1 MQNKKKSVGKKL
13 RVYAN
18 TNCTECNPVKYKVV
32 GSTST
37 SFDASMH
44 SRMLQEFVI
53 AEGTLP
59 WIDNEDIPKN
69 PLNTVIKSTYESGD
83 NKLIYTE
90 VEFLDNELVFETYL
104 ISFNENRGA
113 NTPLIVGEVE
123 LVGVVYEVSRTL
135 ELL

>member
-1 MQNKKKSVGKKL
+1 VQNEKKSVSKKL

-18 TNCTECNPVKYKVV
+18 TNCAECNPVKYKVV
-32 GSTST
+32 GSTSS

-44 SRMLQEFVI
+44 SRMLKEFVI

-59 WIDNEDIPKN
+59 WIDDEDVRKN
-69 PLNTVIKSTYESGD
+69 PNNTLIESTYESGD

-90 VEFLDNELVFETYL
+90 VDFLDNELVFEKYL
-104 ISFNENRGA
+104 ISFDENRGA

-123 LVGVVYEVSRTL
+123 LVGVVYEVSGQLQYT
-135 ELL
+135 